1 MCSREFITTMAVM
14 LSMNGMLS
22 AGVVPGRW
30 EKVAAENPGTS
41 LIVTMKSTER
51 VEGSLKQLSDDTFT
65 LTTVDGLERVLRKT
79 DVARIVSGEKR
90 SGPLLNGVVIG
101 AAIGAALGLI
111 TYKYSVQGWDAGY
124 ASASTAFGAGI
135 GAGLGLAIDAGY
147 KGHITLY
154 QAPKDPSGP

>member
-22 AGVVPGRW
+22 GGVVPGRW

-65 LTTVDGLERVLRKT
+65 LTTVDGLERVLRKS

-111 TYKYSVQGWDAGY
+111 TYKYSVQGWAAGY

-147 KGHITLY
+147 KGHVTLY
-154 QAPKDPSGP
+154 QAPKDQSGP